1 MTAKKTSTLKANPSR
16 WAPYL
21 DPEETILWI
30 GHPKASL
37 GVKTTDIPI
46 FFVRGL
52 FLAAYLSALFIV
64 PGAILLEDGGLDL
77 VPAIATRL
85 FSSVSLYIAA
95 GSLFVTRYLGG
106 AKALVL
112 AGKPVYPFDGGWRS
126 LCLYQSVPQGSND
139 CGQRDT
145 TGDTRR
151 ICQHIQPF
159 PIAIHIG
166 LYQFD

>member
-1 MTAKKTSTLKANPSR
+1 M
-16 WAPYL
+16 
-21 DPEETILWI
+21 
-30 GHPKASL
+30 
-37 GVKTTDIPI
+37 
-46 FFVRGL
+46 
-52 FLAAYLSALFIV
+52 
-64 PGAILLEDGGLDL
+64 LEDGGLDL

-95 GSLFVTRYLGG
+95 RSLFVNRYLGG
-106 AKALVL
+106 AKAWGL

-126 LCLYQSVPQGSND
+126 LCLYQSIPQGSND

>member
-46 FFVRGL
+46 FFSGVVFGGVS
-52 FLAAYLSALFIV
+52 FCSVYLALFIV

-95 GSLFVTRYLGG
+95 GSLFVNRYLGG

-112 AGKPVYPFDGGWRS
+112 TGKPV
-126 LCLYQSVPQGSND
+126 
-139 CGQRDT
+139 
-145 TGDTRR
+145 
-151 ICQHIQPF
+151 
-159 PIAIHIG
+159 
-166 LYQFD
+166 

>member
-1 MTAKKTSTLKANPSR
+1 MT
-16 WAPYL
+16 
-21 DPEETILWI
+21 
-30 GHPKASL
+30 
-37 GVKTTDIPI
+37 I

-52 FLAAYLSALFIV
+52 FLAAYFFALFILLCLSCSVYLALFIV

-95 GSLFVTRYLGG
+95 RSLFVNRYLGG

-126 LCLYQSVPQGSND
+126 LCLYQSIPQGSND